1 MDIVFCS
8 PRGFLMADRYTV
20 EYDLSEIDSWEE
32 LYTYDGDQ
40 LLDDD
45 GNEISNLSQD
55 TQQIIVHSAMFAVP
69 VLDEIGIKEWLI
81 RQYLL
86 CNVGCY
92 DCPLSIDSLYRH
104 RNLKTD
110 VEFMTRSDWFS
121 HNYYQLCTE
130 EIERV
135 AHGIYFD
142 FIKEKETEERRK
154 TIKLVK

>member
-1 MDIVFCS
+1 
-8 PRGFLMADRYTV
+8 MADRYTV

-40 LLDDD
+40 ILDDD

-104 RNLKTD
+104 RNLKTNWRILSLRTKD
-110 VEFMTRSDWFS
+110 VLKLIDLSLPQ
-121 HNYYQLCTE
+121 H
-130 EIERV
+130 
-135 AHGIYFD
+135 HGIFN
-142 FIKEKETEERRK
+142 FIFFCIIRNDNCNFLR
-154 TIKLVK
+154 